1 MLEMSGE
8 EHPGTTVWEIISER
22 GFDFFMAELHNHTEN
37 AEKFKSALGDDAY
50 IYQHHEQKTGREQ
63 MAGLHGKDKWE
74 FFKEYYARTI
84 LAVAVIAAVC
94 IYFVYNYVT
103 TNEYALNILA
113 VNAYNDGNEEFEEE
127 YLNDFLER
135 NGIDTSE
142 YEASVNRSITVDAN
156 SSDSLSTTS
165 VETIYTLFAAGEVD
179 LFFADNDYFLSM
191 ATMDYV
197 NNLEDYLT
205 EEEIAA
211 LDEDS
216 LVYVTVNEDEDDE
229 PMEGSNA
236 GKTILAGIRLS
247 QDEGWLGEMDWY
259 PQGIDVI
266 VGISGSVKHEELAVS
281 LLREILA
288 YGE

>member
-1 MLEMSGE
+1 
-8 EHPGTTVWEIISER
+8 
-22 GFDFFMAELHNHTEN
+22 MAELHNHTEN

>member
-1 MLEMSGE
+1 
-8 EHPGTTVWEIISER
+8 
-22 GFDFFMAELHNHTEN
+22 MAELHNHTEN
-37 AEKFKSALGDDAY
+37 ADKFQSALGDDAY
-50 IYQHHEQKTGREQ
+50 IYQHHEQKTGKEQ

-74 FFKEYYARTI
+74 FFKEYYAKTV
-84 LAVAVIAAVC
+84 LAVTVIAAVC

-103 TNEYALNILA
+103 TNEYALSILA
-113 VNAYNDGNEEFEEE
+113 VNAYSDGNEEFEEK

-135 NGIDTSE
+135 NGIDTTK

-156 SSDSLSTTS
+156 SSDSLSVTS
-165 VETIYTLFAAGEVD
+165 VETIYTLFAAQEVD
-179 LFFADNDYFLSM
+179 LFFADNDYFQSM
-191 ATMDYV
+191 AMMDYV

-216 LVYVTVNEDEDDE
+216 LVYVTVDEDEDGE

-259 PQGIDVI
+259 PEGIDVI
-266 VGISGSVKHEELAVS
+266 VGISGSVKHEDLALS

-288 YGE
+288 YEE